1 MNKYRHSRR
10 KDNYKEEYALLA
22 TLWDNSLAFSG
33 IKDNY
38 LSAVRRLGF
47 YDQFLFNKPGKQ
59 DEFDEYL
66 KQQLSL
72 MESKGWIA
80 RKDKKYSLTEQGRK
94 ETEKF
99 VEDLQKVKK
108 FISVIYLPKTV
119 SIVSLI
125 THFVLALIKLP
136 AGILSGSVG
145 LLNDAIETLLD
156 GVSCILVF
164 GGIHF
169 KKEGLANLILVI
181 IMLATGVY
189 TLIEAVNRFINPVTH
204 SFNFFTFFCGNILS
218 CFMFIIVFLSAVYR
232 FEKRQCF
239 VNYSIN

>member
-1 MNKYRHSRR
+1 M
-10 KDNYKEEYALLA
+10 A